1 MCQKEE
7 VLPLSLS
14 LSLTHS
20 LTLSYQGSVYL
31 ERTGIALFKN
41 SRMLLRKVLP
51 VLNRQNFLANLI
63 MSRDGDMTLFAD
75 FQFVSQADTLILN
88 SSDGPNK
95 QTNKQQ
101 KRKRWHFVL
110 CPLGLWIL
118 QFPDFDL
125 GAG

>member
-75 FQFVSQADTLILN
+75 FQFVSQANTLILN

-95 QTNKQQ
+95 QTNEQQ